1 VEVDVEAVLRS
12 RSRIAIVLLLCV
24 SSLLSGFAT
33 DHARAGTREDR
44 LQMLQLTNAAREK
57 KDRDA
62 LKLDRALSQY
72 ALEHSRA
79 MADDGALFH
88 SEDLSDVLRGV
99 NWSMGGENVGVAHS
113 LPTAH
118 SAFMA
123 SKFHRQN
130 ILQSRYDHVA
140 IGVFESDGS
149 FWVTVIF
156 YG

>member
-1 VEVDVEAVLRS
+1 MAQVLRS
-12 RSRIAIVLLLCV
+12 RARITVVLLLCA
-24 SSLLSGFAT
+24 STLLSGFAT

-62 LKLDRALSQY
+62 LRLDRVLSQY
-72 ALEHSRA
+72 AFEHSRA
-79 MADDGALFH
+79 MAGDGSLFH
-88 SEDLSDVLRGV
+88 SEDLSDVLDGV
-99 NWSMGGENVGVAHS
+99 NWSMGGENVGVASS
-113 LPTAH
+113 LTGVQ
-118 SAFMA
+118 SAFMG

-130 ILQSRYDHVA
+130 ILQSGYDHVA